1 MLFFLSAMAI
11 MSSGIKISRKIT
23 MLILS
28 RKLNESIL
36 IGKNQDIVVTLVEA
50 SNGRVRLGI
59 VAPPEVPVLREELR
73 DATKRQPVSKKLPG
87 VL

>member
-1 MLFFLSAMAI
+1 MAI